1 MPSNKIRIEVSDD
14 IAEKLEEQSQ
24 NEGKSRQSITE
35 IALEAYYSPK
45 TQETEQLRRDNIH
58 KDELLTAKDQEL
70 KELRIMLEELRGE
83 YALATTRLLPAA
95 EKIMTPWYKRIFR
108 RRKP

>member
-1 MPSNKIRIEVSDD
+1 MPSNKLRIEVSDD

-35 IALEAYYSPK
+35 IALEAYYSPQK
-45 TQETEQLRRDNIH
+45 IEVTQLELELSL
-58 KDELLTAKDQEL
+58 KDSLLKAKDQEL
-70 KELRIMLEELRGE
+70 QELRIMLEELRGE

-95 EKIMTPWYKRIFR
+95 EKIMTPWYRRIFK
-108 RRKP
+108 RKH